1 MLKGSS
7 VTAIQINTLFQKLDQ
22 FDPLVHTLPTLVD
35 RLRSLQHV
43 HQSAIGLVDT
53 VQGIF
58 FFVCATNFIFIFY
71 KKKKNAA
78 IAKAQGH
85 LSEQLKTHEALLAK
99 VESGIATNTATVQ
112 KNIDLLDKRVTD
124 LLSKVQTLST
134 KK

>member
-1 MLKGSS
+1 LGSS
-7 VTAIQINTLFQKLDQ
+7 TLFKVFFLCVCYQ
-22 FDPLVHTLPTLVD
+22 FH
-35 RLRSLQHV
+35 
-43 HQSAIGLVDT
+43 
-53 VQGIF
+53 F
-58 FFVCATNFIFIFY
+58 CFCFY
-71 KKKKNAA
+71 KKKNAA